1 MPSNS
6 SDNRQGI
13 LARLKCR
20 YWSSLSGRLI
30 ALSLAL
36 SITLLWALVFLA
48 TAAQR
53 REFSEVLFDE
63 QLASARRLAA
73 DLDHRLVERINMLK
87 WAAEKL
93 PADLTHKT
101 VERYLE
107 KLVGMHDAFTAG
119 VVVIGIN
126 GIAISDYPIVSGRRG
141 TYVGDR
147 DYFSNALERGTPY
160 IDKPIVGRT
169 LQRRVLTISV
179 PVLDSAGNARAVIAG
194 FTDLGAPNFLGHV
207 FDQAMS
213 GKGQFFVISPRD
225 NLIVAA
231 TEPGRVMT
239 KTPERGVHVMY
250 DRFVDG
256 FEGSGIATSTN
267 GIPKLYSAT
276 RVPASNWLV
285 MAALPAA
292 IAFQPVT
299 DLRNTLILM
308 ALALTVVALFV
319 THWATRLVIA
329 PLDDAGRAMRKIAHG
344 TAPLTPLPV
353 SSANEIGGLIDNFN
367 VLLEDRHRSEAALA
381 DSEQRFRT
389 LLDSAPD
396 AISVHTNGRFVY
408 VNAASVSMF
417 GAQSRNQLLGQPVID
432 RMHPD
437 SRAVVAVRMSTVAK
451 SRQSV
456 PPMVHK
462 LQRLDGSV
470 VYAEVSAVPFRY
482 QNEDGALVFARDIT
496 ERKLS
501 EEALRQSQAR
511 IRELAAH
518 QEKIREEERT
528 RIARDIHDELGQT
541 LLTIRF
547 DASMLAQRTVAS
559 HPNLHSKAH
568 LMLHHIDTAMKSVK
582 AIINDLRPFV
592 LDLGLIAALEW
603 QASEFQRASGI
614 TCVLE
619 TDGDDFDSYLDRN
632 TAAALFRVV
641 QESLTNILRHAEASQ
656 VRIALRMVNDWLE
669 LSIADNGVGFV
680 FGSSKRNSFG
690 LVGMEERMNVLGGR
704 MTVDSAPG
712 AGATL
717 IFSVPVM
724 GRKSARG

>member
-1 MPSNS
+1 M
-6 SDNRQGI
+6 
-13 LARLKCR
+13 KWR

-30 ALSLAL
+30 AVSLAL
-36 SITLLWALVFLA
+36 SITLLWVLVFFA

-53 REFSEVLFDE
+53 REFGEVLFDE
-63 QLASARRLAA
+63 QFASVRRLAA
-73 DLDHRLVERINMLK
+73 DLDHRLAERIAMLK
-87 WAAEKL
+87 WAAAKL
-93 PADLTHKT
+93 PADLSHKT
-101 VERYLE
+101 VDRYLE
-107 KLVGMHDAFTAG
+107 QLVGLPDVFTAG
-119 VVVIGIN
+119 IVVIGID
-126 GIAISDYPIVSGRRG
+126 GVAIADYPAVSGRRG

-147 DYFSNALERGTPY
+147 DYFSNALERAAPY

-179 PVLDSAGNARAVIAG
+179 PVLDHAGNVRAVMAG
-194 FTDLGAPNFLGHV
+194 MTDLGAPNFLGHV

-213 GKGQFFVISPRD
+213 GKGQFFVIAPRD

-231 TEPGRVMT
+231 TEPSRVLK
-239 KTPERGVHVMY
+239 KTPERGIHVMY
-250 DRFVDG
+250 DRFADG
-256 FEGSGIATSTN
+256 FEGSGISNSTD

-276 RVPASNWLV
+276 RVPTSNWLV

-292 IAFQPVT
+292 VAFQPVT

-329 PLDDAGRAMRKIAHG
+329 PLDDAGRAMRRIAHG
-344 TAPLTPLPV
+344 GAPLTPLPV
-353 SSANEIGGLIDNFN
+353 SSADEIGGLIDNFN
-367 VLLEDRHRSEAALA
+367 VLIEDRHRSEAALA

-389 LLDSAPD
+389 LVDSAPD
-396 AISVHTNGRFVY
+396 AISVHTRGRFAY

-417 GAQSRNQLLGQPVID
+417 GAQSMEQLLGQPVIE
-432 RMHPD
+432 RVHSD
-437 SRAVVAVRMSTVAK
+437 SRAVVAERMRTVAR
-451 SRQSV
+451 SRESV

-462 LQRLDGSV
+462 LQRLDGSE
-470 VYAEVSAVPFRY
+470 VYAEVSAVPFHY

-496 ERKLS
+496 ERMLA
-501 EEALRQSQAR
+501 EEALRLSQAR

-518 QEKIREEERT
+518 QELIREEERK

-614 TCVLE
+614 VCVLE
-619 TDGDDFDSYLDRN
+619 THGDDFDSHLDQT

-641 QESLTNILRHAEASQ
+641 QESLTNILRHAEASE
-656 VRIALRMVNDWLE
+656 VRIALRMVDNWLE
-669 LSIADNGVGFV
+669 LSITDNGVGFV
-680 FGSSKRNSFG
+680 VGSGKKNSFG

-704 MTVDSAPG
+704 LTVESGPG
-712 AGATL
+712 AGTTL
-717 IFSVPVM
+717 IFSVPVVA
-724 GRKSARG
+724 RKSASGGS